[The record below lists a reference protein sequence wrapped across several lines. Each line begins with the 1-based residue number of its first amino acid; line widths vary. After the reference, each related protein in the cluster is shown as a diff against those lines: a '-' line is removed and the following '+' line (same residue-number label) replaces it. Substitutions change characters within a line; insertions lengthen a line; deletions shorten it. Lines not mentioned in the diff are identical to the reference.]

1 MKRVTLFLVI
11 VIVFTLMLASCNQ
24 KENVPGAAW
33 ANEEILEYT
42 AKEGAVVKGTL
53 TISVSRHKGEF
64 DFQSIDKK
72 FAIKDAL
79 TKGVFVTTTFSDM
92 EGVAIMESAV
102 LIDGREMVASY
113 RNEVTDLGEIETS
126 IIYGSKGVENYIYKE
141 DGEVIESGAIK
152 IKAKNGA
159 IVDSSAIYTYF
170 RFFDM
175 DSTSY
180 STTLQVA
187 DAKSGKVHKLS
198 FAKQE
203 DTTVANIPL
212 GEGGAKIDVSC
223 VKATLSRTQ
232 TPIGASIEV
241 VYAKSSY
248 ILEGE
253 GLNNSMRI
261 PVRITEN
268 NITYTLTKVVSV
280 K

>member
-11 VIVFTLMLASCNQ
+11 VIVCTLMFAGCNP

-42 AKEGAVVKGTL
+42 AKEGTVTKGTL

-64 DFQSIDKK
+64 DFTALDKK
-72 FAIKDAL
+72 FAIKDTL
-79 TKGVFVTTTFSDM
+79 TKGVFVTVNFNNVDGDT
-92 EGVAIMESAV
+92 VMESAV

-113 RNEVTDLGEIETS
+113 RSEITDSGKIETS
-126 IIYGSKGVENYIYKE
+126 IIYGSKGVENYTYKK
-141 DGEVIESGAIK
+141 DNEVIESGEIK
-152 IKAKNGA
+152 IKAKNGL
-159 IVDSSAIYTYF
+159 IIDSGAIYTYF

-175 DSTSY
+175 DSASY

-198 FAKQE
+198 FAKQD
-203 DTTVANIPL
+203 DTTIKGIPL
-212 GEGGAKIDVSC
+212 GKEGEKIDVNC
-223 VKATLSRTQ
+223 VRARLSRTQ
-232 TPIGASIEV
+232 TPIGAPIEV

-253 GLNNSMRI
+253 GMDNSLRI

-268 NITYTLTKVVSV
+268 NIIYTLSKVVLV